1 MSLMNRI
8 VDFILILQDKLD
20 EKAREIL
27 SFFYRSDYWMLILK
41 KSPWSVVCSPWS
53 FITFAEK

>member
-1 MSLMNRI
+1 MNRI